1 MASRSEMT
9 FAAGWHRVVAAVA
22 AAKVVCTLGI
32 AAAAVISPDVPF
44 EPRRRL
50 MLALVIAFSAPAT
63 ALLVGAQRDRRASLL
78 GIVLLLQALPFAD
91 RVFDPYRN
99 MSGALFDALRG
110 FFYYVRIDALAP
122 YFLWAFV
129 GEFPRVASFGT
140 IRSVTHSLTVLSLWV
155 GAALGIANLAVPML
169 DASAL
174 RSVADGLRP
183 LGRDES
189 THAYWIALYVLS
201 LAALAMLVV
210 RARTASGVE
219 RRRANLLVSG
229 LVVTATPPLL
239 WVVFA
244 ALFPGARRAI
254 PPDVARWILGGL
266 LYPAILALPAWT
278 AYAVLV
284 HHALDVRLVV
294 RRAVRYAFERQIVVA
309 ACALPFFLLLFKL
322 WERRDQS
329 VATLFVS
336 TDGVVMAAF
345 AAAGLMALRFRRTA
359 LVNIDRRF
367 FREQYDARRILGQ
380 LVNECRRAANRRDL
394 AGILRREI
402 DRALHVESVHLM
414 LLDSTQRLLVSV
426 DDLLRPLPEDAALLK
441 IAQTAPEPLDTQP
454 ESSNPLIARLP
465 MDEQTWLVDNAAR
478 LIVPL
483 TDAEHRLSGLLLLG
497 DKKSELPYSA
507 EDRALLATVGA
518 AAALSLAYV
527 SADPTPASSPSSAP
541 GRLDEVE
548 SPAAECLA
556 CGFLQKLARTTCM
569 RCGEVAAP
577 STVPLVVAG
586 KFRLIERIGRGA
598 MGVVYRGLDVDLDR
612 PSAIKTL
619 PRIGPD
625 EAWLLRREAR
635 TLASVSHPNLALIYG
650 VESWHGT
657 PMLILE
663 FLPGGTLLD
672 RLLAGPMP
680 VAEVLPLGTALA
692 DAAAAMHRAGILH
705 RDIKPSN
712 IAFTVDGTPKLLDFG
727 IARLLSSAHH
737 HQTSDAESRHDAQAA
752 ATSATNG
759 RSTFSSEGRLVGTP
773 LYMSPE
779 AVDGL
784 RPDPSFDVWGICVVL
799 YEAITGISPFEDV
812 SVPAILSRIGLCDAP
827 NLREHVKDAPQP
839 LVEFFSDAFSPNR
852 HVRPHN
858 GVELGLRL
866 RALSESLKIRRRG

>member
-1 MASRSEMT
+1 MTSRSDT
-9 FAAGWHRVVAAVA
+9 IFAAAWHRVVALIA
-22 AAKVVCTLGI
+22 AAKVAVVLPLGI
-32 AAAAVISPDVPF
+32 TALLALAVPSP
-44 EPRRRL
+44 PRLAL
-50 MLALVIAFSAPAT
+50 MLALVIAFSLPAG
-63 ALLVGAQRDRRASLL
+63 ALLLGAQRDRRAALL
-78 GIVLLLQALPFAD
+78 GIVLLLEAGPFGD

-99 MSGALFDALRG
+99 MSGVAFDALRA
-110 FFYYVRIDALAP
+110 FFLYVRVDALAP

-140 IRSVTHSLTVLSLWV
+140 LRLVIRALTSVSLYV
-155 GAALGIANLAVPML
+155 GIALIVANIAVPIAAATPDL
-169 DASAL
+169 QWLGDALVPLARDAP
-174 RSVADGLRP
+174 RSEV
-183 LGRDES
+183 
-189 THAYWIALYVLS
+189 YWIAIFSLS
-201 LAALAMLVV
+201 LGALAMLVL
-210 RARTASGVE
+210 RARSATGVE
-219 RRRANLLVSG
+219 RRRAELLVMG

-239 WVVFA
+239 WVVLTSISPAFD
-244 ALFPGARRAI
+244 RAV
-254 PPDVARWILGGL
+254 PLRVARWV
-266 LYPAILALPAWT
+266 LYPLMLATPAWT

-309 ACALPFFLLLFKL
+309 ACALPFIALVGKL
-322 WERRDQS
+322 WQRREQS

-336 TDGVVMAAF
+336 TDGVVMAGL
-345 AAAGLMALRFRRTA
+345 AAAGFLALRFRRTA
-359 LVNIDRRF
+359 LDNIDRRF

-380 LVNECRRAANRRDL
+380 LVDECRRAANRREL

-414 LLDSTQRLLVSV
+414 LLDSTERLLVSV
-426 DDLLRPLPEDAALLK
+426 DDLVRPLPESAAVLR
-441 IAQTAPEPLDTQP
+441 IAQESAAPLDSLP
-454 ESSNPLIARLP
+454 DSSNPLVARLP
-465 MDEQTWLVDNAAR
+465 ADEHAWLVDNGAR

-497 DKKSELPYSA
+497 DKKSELPYST

-527 SADPTPASSPSSAP
+527 SADPSPASSPTSSPA
-541 GRLDEVE
+541 RREEVE
-548 SPAAECLA
+548 TAAAECLA
-556 CGFLQKLARTTCM
+556 CGFLQKVDRSTCA

-577 STVPLVVAG
+577 SMVPLVVAG

-612 PSAIKTL
+612 PAAIKTL
-619 PRIGPD
+619 PRLGPD
-625 EAWLLRREAR
+625 EAWQLRREAR

-663 FLPGGTLLD
+663 YLSGGTLAD
-672 RLLAGPMP
+672 RLRTGRMRP
-680 VAEVLPLGTALA
+680 AEALSLGISLA

-712 IAFTVDGTPKLLDFG
+712 IAFTAEGTPKLLDFG
-727 IARLLSSAHH
+727 IARLLNSTHRQEPTA
-737 HQTSDAESRHDAQAA
+737 AESRSGARAA
-752 ATSATNG
+752 ATASTG
-759 RSTFSSEGRLVGTP
+759 RSTVSSGGRLVGTP

-784 RPDPSFDVWGICVVL
+784 SPEPSFDVWGICVVL

-812 SVPAILSRIGLCDAP
+812 SVPAILSKIALCESPD
-827 NLREHVKDAPQP
+827 LREHFKDAPQP

-852 HVRPHN
+852 HIRPGN
-858 GVELGLRL
+858 GHELGQRL
-866 RALSESLKIRRRG
+866 RALGDALGRRRG

>member
-1 MASRSEMT
+1 VTSRADT
-9 FAAGWHRVVAAVA
+9 IFGAAWHRTVAVLA
-22 AAKVVCTLGI
+22 AAKIVCAVPLGV
-32 AAAAVISPDVPF
+32 AALLFLPIVPPARIVI
-44 EPRRRL
+44 
-50 MLALVIAFSAPAT
+50 MLALVLAFSGPAA
-63 ALLVGAQRDRRASLL
+63 ALLVGAQRDRRAALL
-78 GIVLLLQALPFAD
+78 GIVFLLEAGPFAD
-91 RVFDPYRN
+91 RLFDPYRN
-99 MSGALFDALRG
+99 LSGVAFDVLRA
-110 FFYYVRIDALAP
+110 FFLYVRVDAFAP

-129 GEFPRVASFGT
+129 GEFPRVASFGPM
-140 IRSVTHSLTVLSLWV
+140 RSVVRALTTASLYVGIVLFV
-155 GAALGIANLAVPML
+155 ANAVAPML
-169 DASAL
+169 ASLPRPLADAL
-174 RSVADGLRP
+174 VL
-183 LGRDES
+183 LGRDARES
-189 THAYWIALYVLS
+189 QVYWIAIFGLT
-201 LAALAMLVV
+201 LAALATLLI
-210 RARTASGVE
+210 RARSATGIE
-219 RRRANLLVSG
+219 RRRAQLLVTG

-239 WVVFA
+239 WVVLTAVSPGFNA
-244 ALFPGARRAI
+244 AVPLRL
-254 PPDVARWILGGL
+254 ARWV
-266 LYPAILALPAWT
+266 LYPAMLAAPAWT

-284 HHALDVRLVV
+284 HQALDVRLVV
-294 RRAVRYAFERQIVVA
+294 RRAVRYAFERQVVVA
-309 ACALPFFLLLFKL
+309 VCALPFIALIFKL

-336 TDGVVMAAF
+336 SDGVVMAVL
-345 AAAGLMALRFRRTA
+345 AAAGFLALRYRRTA
-359 LVNIDRRF
+359 LDKIDRRF

-380 LVNECRRAANRRDL
+380 LVDECRRAANRRDL

-414 LLDSTQRLLVSV
+414 LLDSTQQLLVSV
-426 DDLLRPLPEDAALLK
+426 DDLVRPLPDDATLLK
-441 IAQTAPEPLDTQP
+441 FAQEAGHPLDSLP
-454 ESSNPLIARLP
+454 ETSNPLVARLP
-465 MDEQTWLVDNAAR
+465 AAEHAWLIDNGAR

-483 TDAEHRLSGLLLLG
+483 TDAERRLSGLLLLG
-497 DKKSELPYSA
+497 DKRSELPYST

-527 SADPTPASSPSSAP
+527 SADPSPSSSPS
-541 GRLDEVE
+541 GTRVRLEEVE
-548 SPAAECLA
+548 APAAECLA
-556 CGFLQKLARTTCM
+556 CGFLQKATNPTCA

-672 RLLAGPMP
+672 KLRGGPMP
-680 VAEVLPLGTALA
+680 LPAVMALGTALA

-712 IAFTVDGTPKLLDFG
+712 IAFTSDGTPKLLDFG
-727 IARLLSSAHH
+727 IARLLSSAH
-737 HQTSDAESRHDAQAA
+737 RHDTTDGETRADAA
-752 ATSATNG
+752 AAASAPHA

-779 AVDGL
+779 AVDGM

-799 YEAITGISPFEDV
+799 YEAMTGVSPFEDV
-812 SVPAILSRIGLCDAP
+812 SVPAILSRIGLCEAP
-827 NLREHVKDAPQP
+827 GLQQHMKDAPQP

-852 HVRPHN
+852 HVRPQT
-858 GVELGLRL
+858 GQELGARL
-866 RALSESLKIRRRG
+866 RALSESVRVRRRS